1 MVLQKLI
8 SSGYGPLPHPWSRSR
23 WALSGRSTSVEAFAN
38 REEVGWSVGFM
49 VTFLCL
55 HLPLGLLMRNV
66 KAVATLHVVATM
78 GWGLY
83 LCACRAQPLAL
94 AQWVVYVTGAEV
106 LWRMC
111 RAPIPW
117 ETAKHAIW
125 FVCLLTLLWGTG
137 PSRAW
142 FPTLYFAL
150 LIPGCVLTFTS
161 LSLDEGR
168 QQVAFTCAG
177 HLCLALC
184 AVRFANLRLTPAAM
198 TRLGI
203 FLLGPILG
211 MAFIVFFRLATTE
224 VAFGSGSTVAAS
236 GGYGP
241 NQVSAV
247 LGLGALLAVFL
258 FVAEKRSR
266 VLRWVFAVI
275 TLWLLGQA
283 AITLSRTGIYLFGAG
298 IMSAAPFL
306 VRWKGAGH
314 RFLLVILVLGA
325 GICAA
330 LPTLDAF
337 TDGKLSAR
345 LADKG
350 STGRDEVAKLDLL
363 VWQDNVLFGVGAG
376 VSTYVRGAMGDD
388 HAAHTEYTRLLAD
401 HGLLGLA
408 AMLVLLA
415 MAGLAFWR
423 APGPWERAL
432 ITSFTVFSLLF
443 MLVSAMRLVIPAI
456 LLALTQAR
464 WTAGSKGGRDWSNG
478 IRRSGF
484 QGWQRAFSSGPRP
497 PFMPQPARP

>member
-1 MVLQKLI
+1 MVRQDATFSRRGSPHRLWARNPRSVL
-8 SSGYGPLPHPWSRSR
+8 GPPL
-23 WALSGRSTSVEAFAN
+23 AVEAQASDG
-38 REEVGWSVGFM
+38 EAGWPVWLMLTFM
-49 VTFLCL
+49 AL

-66 KAVATLHVVATM
+66 KAVAVLHVVATV
-78 GWGLY
+78 GWGLW
-83 LCACRAQPLAL
+83 LCIRRPTPLAL

-125 FVCLLTLLWGTG
+125 FVCLLTFVHNTKV
-137 PSRAW
+137 SRAW
-142 FPTLYFAL
+142 LPVLYFSL
-150 LIPGCVLTFTS
+150 LIPGCVLTFAS
-161 LSLDEGR
+161 LSLDQAR

-184 AVRFANLRLTPAAM
+184 AIRFADLRLTPAVM
-198 TRLGI
+198 TRLGVV
-203 FLLGPILG
+203 LLGPILG
-211 MAFIVFFRLATTE
+211 MAFIVFFRLATTD

-247 LGLGALLAVFL
+247 LGLGALLTVFL
-258 FVAEKRSR
+258 FVAEQRSQ
-266 VLRWVFAVI
+266 VLRWVFAAI

-283 AITLSRTGIYLFGAG
+283 AMTLSRTGIYLFGAG
-298 IMSAAPFL
+298 LMSAAPFL

-314 RFLLVILVLGA
+314 RFLLVLLVLGA
-325 GICAA
+325 GTFAA

-337 TDGKLSAR
+337 TGGKLSAR
-345 LADKG
+345 LADQG
-350 STGRDEVAKLDLL
+350 STGRDEVARLDLL

-376 VSTYVRGAMGDD
+376 VSTYVRGAMGDN

-408 AMLVLLA
+408 AILVLLT

-423 APGPWERAL
+423 APRPWERAL

-443 MLVSAMRLVIPAI
+443 MLVSAMRLAIPAI

-464 WTAGSKGGRDWSNG
+464 WVATSVAAPL
-478 IRRSGF
+478 GF
-484 QGWQRAFSSGPRP
+484 QHTHGHLRDHPMSAGLSLGPFR
-497 PFMPQPARP
+497 RRR